1 MTAKKPAKSTTSKTS
16 KTSKV
21 AKVAPSPQ
29 PTQSQTPHDAEIEQ
43 VQGDRFYEIAQLM
56 QIGVDHVP
64 TALHPKDEYAQQ
76 LDLSQVGQ
84 PQAAPTPLPPPLDV
98 DNPVNWQ
105 QPPVETTLQSL
116 AAVQAPPFSPPP
128 YQAPPAQSPAW
139 NGQDPWG
146 EDRVEEEPQ
155 PRLRKRRKRHP
166 VWQQKLIQYV
176 DQQATLYLLATMGGG
191 FARFFADR
199 FLSADGLRM
208 FEYSS
213 FGLLAIGVVFAW
225 GQRELYYA
233 LAIVVGIAIEKW
245 VM

>member
-1 MTAKKPAKSTTSKTS
+1 MTSKKPAKSTAS

-21 AKVAPSPQ
+21 AKAAPSPQ
-29 PTQSQTPHDAEIEQ
+29 SPQPQTHHDAEIEQ
-43 VQGDRFYEIAQLM
+43 VQGDRFYELAQLM
-56 QIGVDHVP
+56 QIGVDHTP

-84 PQAAPTPLPPPLDV
+84 PQAAPAPLPPPLDV

-105 QPPVETTLQSL
+105 QPPVETMLQSL

-128 YQAPPAQSPAW
+128 YQAPPAQSQGW
-139 NGQDPWG
+139 NGQDPWDDEQV
-146 EDRVEEEPQ
+146 EDEPQ
-155 PRLRKRRKRHP
+155 PRPRKRRKRHP

-176 DQQATLYLLATMGGG
+176 DQQAVFYLLAVMGGG

-199 FLSADGLRM
+199 FLSAGGLQL
-208 FEYSS
+208 FDYSS
-213 FGLLAIGVVFAW
+213 FGLLAIGVIFAF
-225 GQRELYYA
+225 GQREFYYA